1 LLLFC
6 DYLEL
11 LFWGVGLGV
20 LFGVFLRL
28 LKVMIL
34 FGGIGV
40 EGSLSWVLLV
50 LKVLGDVLV
59 LVVVVFVYGEVM
71 VVWLF
76 LVGSGLVVWVL
87 F

>member
-1 LLLFC
+1 
-6 DYLEL
+6 
-11 LFWGVGLGV
+11 
-20 LFGVFLRL
+20 
-28 LKVMIL
+28 
-34 FGGIGV
+34 
-40 EGSLSWVLLV
+40 